1 MFQRN
6 WIGEWYALLPLQ
18 RDYFVTLCI
27 SVNWGYIIGLIRN
40 TPEIFVPPI
49 PYWSVP
55 AFEQNFSLGITNWVC
70 FCEYFF
76 KGRIF
81 QIRNYF
87 FLFYLRETLTVENKS
102 KVGSWCSS
110 HFDFPGETPR
120 TTASDGC
127 SRGQTNKFIILALN
141 LVLACLLA
149 GNDTLKANDRNT
161 IQNVVTQ

>member
-1 MFQRN
+1 MLIITKYIVFQRN

-87 FLFYLRETLTVENKS
+87 FLILFKRN
-102 KVGSWCSS
+102 
-110 HFDFPGETPR
+110 
-120 TTASDGC
+120 SDGRKQKQ
-127 SRGQTNKFIILALN
+127 SRELMQQSFWFPR
-141 LVLACLLA
+141 
-149 GNDTLKANDRNT
+149 RNT
-161 IQNVVTQ
+161 ANQREWRV